1 MTCTYPDCSKPEK
14 ARGWCTG
21 HCRQWLR
28 AGGDTDAL
36 RPLRHYGDGPTE
48 CDGPDC
54 RRPVL
59 SLGLCKTH
67 YAQLRRQGG
76 DRSALTP
83 IRRVK
88 PPRRVTR
95 IDRAARRIEDA
106 LWLLDCGTH
115 AAEVA
120 HRVGYP
126 SVSAMDIS
134 LRRAGHSRPEVARE
148 ASYQRASAA

>member
-21 HCRQWLR
+21 HYRQWLR
-28 AGGDTDAL
+28 AGGDPKAL

-48 CDGPDC
+48 CSGPGC

-59 SLGLCKTH
+59 AVGLCKTH
-67 YAQLRRQGG
+67 YAQIRRLG
-76 DRSALTP
+76 DRSTLTP
-83 IRRVK
+83 IRRVR
-88 PPRRVTR
+88 PPRRDTR
-95 IDRAARRIEDA
+95 INRAARRIEDA

-126 SVSAMDIS
+126 SVPAMEVA
-134 LRRAGHSRPEVARE
+134 LRRAGHPRPEVMRESKYART
-148 ASYQRASAA
+148 AA

>member
-1 MTCTYPDCSKPEK
+1 M
-14 ARGWCTG
+14 
-21 HCRQWLR
+21 H
-28 AGGDTDAL
+28 
-36 RPLRHYGDGPTE
+36 RPLPPVAPSRHYGDGPTE

>member
-21 HCRQWLR
+21 HYRQWLR

-48 CDGPDC
+48 CHGPGC
-54 RRPVL
+54 RRQVFAV
-59 SLGLCKTH
+59 GLCKTH
-67 YAQLRRQGG
+67 YGQLCDRR

-115 AAEVA
+115 PAEVA

-126 SVSAMDIS
+126 SVPAMEVA
-134 LRRAGHSRPEVARE
+134 LRRAGHSRPNVARE